1 MVHRTVVTVLL
12 VLSALLL
19 ASVGALIVVEPHH
32 ASQTPV
38 THATPRPGAPLTT
51 QSQAEVTIPPGARPI
66 RIPDS
71 FLGLS
76 TEYWAVPEWDR
87 ESAVLDRVL
96 TLLHAPG
103 DGPLV
108 LRIGGDSANE
118 ALWESEAGEFPEW
131 IVELTPSWMGPT
143 GALVRHTGVRL
154 VLDLNVV
161 TASPQI
167 SAQWAGAA
175 EAALPHGSIAG
186 LEIGNEPDLYSRN
199 YWIKVVAQT
208 IAASQLL
215 PDSLSPA
222 AYAADFG
229 QYATRWLPS
238 RPACPCWARQ
248 WPLPCEA
255 RAGSPPCSRARTRAC
270 ER

>member
-1 MVHRTVVTVLL
+1 VVHRTVVTVLL

-19 ASVGALIVVEPHH
+19 ASVGALSVVERHH

-51 QSQAEVTIPPGARPI
+51 HPQAEVMIAAGARPI

-96 TLLHAPG
+96 TLLHVPG

-131 IVELTPSWMGPT
+131 IVELTPSWLGT
-143 GALVRHTGVRL
+143 DGR
-154 VLDLNVV
+154 
-161 TASPQI
+161 
-167 SAQWAGAA
+167 AGAT
-175 EAALPHGSIAG
+175 
-186 LEIGNEPDLYSRN
+186 YR
-199 YWIKVVAQT
+199 
-208 IAASQLL
+208 
-215 PDSLSPA
+215 
-222 AYAADFG
+222 
-229 QYATRWLPS
+229 
-238 RPACPCWARQ
+238 
-248 WPLPCEA
+248 
-255 RAGSPPCSRARTRAC
+255 SPPGPRS
-270 ER
+270 ERRHRFA